1 MDFHSSGTVCSPT
14 RATIL
19 TGRNHFRDC
28 VNYVYGCSDMTECV
42 PNFLFAPNH
51 TFTVPMAVQEADPH
65 YKSMFSGKWHLG
77 SFYNDSEAFGGVTS
91 SPVTHGFSWFNATV
105 EVAPTATTNCN
116 CRDDWES
123 SCMYGHYHGTNHCQG
138 KEGPGG
144 NNCCFNYWWPADED
158 HGIGNL
164 TEQVPPDDTEYLS
177 DAFERYLVSRDGKP
191 FMAQI
196 SFHNCHIP
204 YIGTTHWRQECA
216 AGRSCK
222 PGNYSDAQLDF
233 YACLNELDDAVGR
246 VLASLEKHDY
256 RENTMLWLTT
266 DNGPEGNCQPE
277 GRCTADHFQTWPG
290 SAGPLRGRK
299 RDIWEGVHRVP
310 GIISWPAV
318 IADNRVSWDLVA
330 TVDFLPTVMEVLKVN
345 RPAAQA
351 DWGFDGRSVMPLLQG
366 KGPLPERGMG
376 WMYQNPSQVGYR
388 YGKWKYVNG
397 TKSCSN
403 ADCRKP
409 LLFDLEADLAEA
421 NDVSHKYPDVLEA
434 ITANFTAWF
443 DSVMRSRNQEQNCPA
458 FALELEAD

>member
-1 MDFHSSGTVCSPT
+1 MCIV
-14 RATIL
+14 AAAAM
-19 TGRNHFRDC
+19 
-28 VNYVYGCSDMTECV
+28 SDQ
-42 PNFLFAPNH
+42 AS
-51 TFTVPMAVQEADPH
+51 AAR
-65 YKSMFSGKWHLG
+65 
-77 SFYNDSEAFGGVTS
+77 S
-91 SPVTHGFSWFNATV
+91 SPSYPPPH
-105 EVAPTATTNCN
+105 PC
-116 CRDDWES
+116 
-123 SCMYGHYHGTNHCQG
+123 
-138 KEGPGG
+138 PG
-144 NNCCFNYWWPADED
+144 
-158 HGIGNL
+158 
-164 TEQVPPDDTEYLS
+164 
-177 DAFERYLVSRDGKP
+177 
-191 FMAQI
+191 
-196 SFHNCHIP
+196 
-204 YIGTTHWRQECA
+204 
-216 AGRSCK
+216 
-222 PGNYSDAQLDF
+222 
-233 YACLNELDDAVGR
+233 
-246 VLASLEKHDY
+246 
-256 RENTMLWLTT
+256 
-266 DNGPEGNCQPE
+266 
-277 GRCTADHFQTWPG
+277 
-290 SAGPLRGRK
+290 
-299 RDIWEGVHRVP
+299 HRVP

-458 FALELEAD
+458 FALELEADVY